1 MARQIISLTDT
12 ETFSEL
18 QGVYSQI
25 NDALLDFEQTMT
37 PLTDIID
44 AIYKLRTN
52 DVTLD
57 IYEEI
62 KRDREHEQKLAAERA
77 EQEAKLEA
85 LQAEIG
91 ALNRD
96 NATLATDKGFFGGIR
111 KRSLKLIA
119 GNEVTL
125 AEKKAELDALTADIE
140 TTARAEGPQTAFA
153 QFKEEKARLRELL
166 DISSDQH
173 KERQQQMIEKAIQF
187 VDTTEN
193 RVGQVL
199 THFDGMN
206 EQIDRLAD
214 ANFQMRSVYAI
225 LNDATDDAHKITED
239 RRSQI
244 KTDLEGKG
252 EIEKLD
258 AEEKLRN
265 LENHVTQL
273 SKTDVD
279 TTRLLAEL
287 TQAGS
292 RVQSM
297 KENNDQQVS
306 NTRALHTSGV
316 AGVADQLSTVLQ
328 AVSSAALGEASH
340 AAKMSEQ
347 VAEEAQVLRLF
358 LESTAAVVG
367 VVGSLCESP
376 SQFCLLAVD
385 ILCIADAASR
395 AAGGSYALDLL
406 ADQFHHLGAIRI
418 PAAASW
424 TREHAHEGFGAGRSS
439 IQCEWRCYYGGDYQM
454 ALHEVLPSR
463 FSPAFR

>member
-1 MARQIISLTDT
+1 
-12 ETFSEL
+12 
-18 QGVYSQI
+18 
-25 NDALLDFEQTMT
+25 
-37 PLTDIID
+37 
-44 AIYKLRTN
+44 
-52 DVTLD
+52 
-57 IYEEI
+57 
-62 KRDREHEQKLAAERA
+62 
-77 EQEAKLEA
+77 
-85 LQAEIG
+85 
-91 ALNRD
+91 
-96 NATLATDKGFFGGIR
+96 
-111 KRSLKLIA
+111 
-119 GNEVTL
+119 
-125 AEKKAELDALTADIE
+125 
-140 TTARAEGPQTAFA
+140 
-153 QFKEEKARLRELL
+153 LRELL

-199 THFDGMN
+199 THFDEMN

-273 SKTDVD
+273 SKTDLD
-279 TTRLLAEL
+279 TTRVLAEL

-306 NTRALHTSGV
+306 NTRALHTSGG

-340 AAKMSEQ
+340 AAKMSITRMRDNTSEI
-347 VAEEAQVLRLF
+347 
-358 LESTAAVVG
+358 AAK
-367 VVGSLCESP
+367 E
-376 SQFCLLAVD
+376 
-385 ILCIADAASR
+385 
-395 AAGGSYALDLL
+395 
-406 ADQFHHLGAIRI
+406 
-418 PAAASW
+418 
-424 TREHAHEGFGAGRSS
+424 
-439 IQCEWRCYYGGDYQM
+439 
-454 ALHEVLPSR
+454 
-463 FSPAFR
+463 AFRTALGVRGTNQELEKALTDLAKFGDVVQATANIRREALGENRALLEKLQRQAEAVQVEIGQANAIAADIVAGKGGLSSSPQDAQEQAAKKKPDAFKLG